1 MAKTYTTPS
10 SGHNKTN
17 QFEPKQETVDFLL
30 NFSKALSVMH
40 YKSMKFEA
48 FIN

>member
-1 MAKTYTTPS
+1 MAKLYSKPS
-10 SGHNKTN
+10 SGTKKTDN
-17 QFEPKQETVDFLL
+17 VEPRQETVDFLL
-30 NFSKALSVMH
+30 NFSKAFKCYT